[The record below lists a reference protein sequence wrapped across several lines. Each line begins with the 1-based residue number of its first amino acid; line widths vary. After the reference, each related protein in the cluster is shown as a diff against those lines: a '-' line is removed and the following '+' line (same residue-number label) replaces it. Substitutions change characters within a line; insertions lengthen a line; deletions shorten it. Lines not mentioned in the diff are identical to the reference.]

1 MSVSR
6 DLLKNGNE
14 EMGEDIKRISY
25 FKKKKEKNTSIL
37 REKTKDTKDS
47 QIIFR
52 EKNNTI
58 AQI

>member
-25 FKKKKEKNTSIL
+25 FKKKK
-37 REKTKDTKDS
+37 RKTRAS
-47 QIIFR
+47 
-52 EKNNTI
+52 
-58 AQI
+58 